1 MEAMDS
7 IGIYIDIDNI
17 ERSLKEYNETGLYL
31 DFQRLIVLL
40 SKGCRLAVLKGY
52 GGYIHSDTGRHGIE
66 SELES
71 IGVELV
77 LYRCQKEIDYC
88 KPIIR
93 QKEVDTAIT
102 TDVSWDLATGRI
114 NRAIIMSGDRDMR
127 PALVRAE
134 DEGYE
139 VKILAVKSAISD
151 DCYDD
156 SDLMLIDDFE
166 VFAVNSVAEEE
177 PETGTNMADRREEVR
192 V

>member
-1 MEAMDS
+1 MEEMDR

-17 ERSLKEYNETGLYL
+17 EGSLKEYYDTGLYL
-31 DFQRLIVLL
+31 DFQRLIELMAE
-40 SKGCRLAVLKGY
+40 GCRLVVLKGY
-52 GGYIHSDTGRHGIE
+52 GGFIRSDTERHGIE

-77 LYRCQKEIDYC
+77 LYKCQKEVDYC
-88 KPIIR
+88 KSTIR

-114 NRAIIMSGDRDMR
+114 DRAIIMSGDRDMR